1 MLTIQ
6 RKFTIKKKWNNIPAT
21 EVVIS
26 LDQKFHFTSTSC
38 RVLLAVVMTSKV
50 KIFTKESIYC
60 TVKNKLQ
67 NLDSL

>member
-1 MLTIQ
+1 M
-6 RKFTIKKKWNNIPAT
+6 PAT

-38 RVLLAVVMTSKV
+38 RVLSAVVTTSKV